1 MPTDEKPI
9 LVIAGTNRPDANAL
23 RVAKLILAK
32 YQNAGV
38 PASLYSLSEMPQAI
52 FEPTCYAE
60 KPAGWSDTTDR
71 VVNAAG
77 LHVVTP
83 EYNGSF
89 PGVLKYFID
98 MLPFPDAFDDKPVT
112 FTGEAAGN
120 WGAFRSI
127 EQLMGIFGYRNARIY
142 ATHTYIPGVGSALT
156 DSGALKDEDN
166 DKRISEQC
174 FGFAKFCTSLS
185 D

>member
-1 MPTDEKPI
+1 MPTDEQPI

-23 RVAKLILAK
+23 KVARLVLAK
-32 YQNAGV
+32 YQSAGV
-38 PASLYSLSEMPQAI
+38 PASLYSLSEMPAEI
-52 FEPTCYAE
+52 FNPSCYAK

-98 MLPFPDAFDDKPVT
+98 MLPFPEAFDDKPVT
-112 FTGEAAGN
+112 FTGEAAGD

-142 ATHTYIPGVGSALT
+142 ATHVYIPGIMQAFAE
-156 DSGALKDEDN
+156 SGALKDEGTDGRLG
-166 DKRISEQC
+166 KQC
-174 FGFAKFCTSLS
+174 FGFAKFCKALGE
-185 D
+185 